1 MNQPLSPATVNAV
14 DALCAVL
21 KQRRA
26 AHVEMIDIDLG
37 KYLTINAYYTLIGRT
52 WHATETSPGE
62 IPVPHIT
69 KLEIR
74 VGDWTREVQIAD
86 LPRDLQEY
94 IDNAILDH
102 EQSR

>member
-1 MNQPLSPATVNAV
+1 MNQPLTASPV

-26 AHVEMIDIDLG
+26 AHVEMLDIDFGPYFTL
-37 KYLTINAYYTLIGRT
+37 NVYYTLIGRR

-62 IPVPHIT
+62 IPVAHVVKIE
-69 KLEIR
+69 LC
-74 VGDWTREVQIAD
+74 VGDHTHEVQMAA
-86 LPRDLQEY
+86 LPSDLQEE
-94 IDNAILDH
+94 IDNKLIDH